1 MKRIILCLALF
12 ILAAPAL
19 ALAQGKFIADYKGM
33 VFGKDLSEFQHMKQ
47 VRKQGDLEFY
57 NRYGDERT
65 FQGVPL
71 KEQLY
76 GFYKGKLCLVM
87 FTASGPSSYNTLK
100 TYFDSNYGPASQ
112 PKVNIKQFTYT
123 AGEVTVEM
131 EYDDT
136 NKVMSVSYV
145 FKPIMRMMTPV
156 GK

>member
-12 ILAAPAL
+12 ILAAPSL
-19 ALAQGKFIADYKGM
+19 ALAQGKFILDYKGM
-33 VFGKDLSEFQHMKQ
+33 AFGKDLSEFQHMKQ

-57 NRYGDERT
+57 NRYGDDRT
-65 FQGVPL
+65 FQGVAL

-87 FTASGPSSYNTLK
+87 FTTQGPSAYNTIK
-100 TYFDSNYGPASQ
+100 AYFDANYGPASQ
-112 PKVNIKQFTYT
+112 PKVNIKQYTYT
-123 AGEVTVEM
+123 AGEVSIEM

-136 NKVMSVSYV
+136 NKIMSVSYV
-145 FKPIMRMMTPV
+145 FKPIMRMMSSA

>member
-12 ILAAPAL
+12 ILAAPTL

-33 VFGKDLSEFQHMKQ
+33 AFGKDLSEFQHMKQ
-47 VRKQGDLEFY
+47 VRKQGELEFY
-57 NRYGDERT
+57 TRYGDDRT